1 MNAMKIVVLD
11 AGTLGDDLDLS
22 PLSRVGE
29 AVVYDFTSPE
39 ELPGRIADAEVIVTN
54 KHKLNGSNLPGAP
67 GLKLV
72 CVTATG
78 FDGIDT
84 AYCRAHGIGVCN
96 IAGYSTQS
104 VAQLTMAMALML
116 YTHLH
121 EYRDYVHSGAYT
133 ESGIANHVTPG
144 WLELSGKTWG
154 IVGGGNIGNRVAKM
168 AQVMGCRVI
177 VHRRKQ
183 DPEFETVDLETLC
196 RESDIISLHVPLSD
210 ETRGM
215 IGREELAAM
224 EKHPV
229 LINVA
234 RGAVTDEAAL
244 AEAVKTGQ
252 ISALGVDVYSTE
264 PFGKA
269 HPFQE
274 ILQMPNVCLTP
285 HMAWGAVDSRNRC
298 IVEVAENIAAFCR
311 GEKRNR
317 VD

>member
-1 MNAMKIVVLD
+1 MKIVVLD
-11 AGTLGDDLDLS
+11 AGTLGADLDLS

-29 AVVYDFTSPE
+29 AVIYDFTSPE
-39 ELPGRIADAEVIVTN
+39 ELPGRIAGAEVIVTN
-54 KHKLNGSNLPGAP
+54 KHKLNGSNLGGAP
-67 GLKLV
+67 RLKLI

-84 AYCRAHGIGVCN
+84 AYCRTHGIGVCN
-96 IAGYSTQS
+96 IPGYSTQS

-133 ESGIANHVTPG
+133 KSGIANHVTPG
-144 WLELSGKTWG
+144 WQELSGRTWG
-154 IVGGGNIGNRVAKM
+154 IVGGGNIGRRVARM
-168 AQVMGCRVI
+168 ARAMGCRVI
-177 VHRRKQ
+177 VFRHRP
-183 DPEFETVDLETLC
+183 DPEFETVGLHTLC

-215 IGREELAAM
+215 IGREELAMM

-234 RGAVTDEAAL
+234 RGAVTDELAV
-244 AEAVKTGQ
+244 AEAVESGR
-252 ISALGVDVYSTE
+252 IGALGVDVYSVE
-264 PFGKA
+264 PFSEA
-269 HPFQE
+269 HPFQR
-274 ILQMPNVCLTP
+274 LLGMPNVCLTP

-298 IVEVAENIAAFCR
+298 IAEVAENIDAFCR